1 MGERISGGVTDVF
14 CAYVGETVRVLS
26 RGGHPRWETR
36 NEAVRGLRTRTGRVG
51 SERVCTRGR
60 MVRWQIVDGDTD
72 GRHTRL
78 GARRRGK

>member
-1 MGERISGGVTDVF
+1 MGERISGCVTDVF

-26 RGGHPRWETR
+26 RGGHPRRHTR

-60 MVRWQIVDGDTD
+60 MVWW
-72 GRHTRL
+72 
-78 GARRRGK
+78 